1 MRGVKCLLVVVYEK
15 LHTPGQFIIQNLHKK
30 GTIYVR
36 IYVMLFVET
45 IVKPKKRRIR
55 MKSID
60 VIVAA
65 LLVIGGINW
74 GLVGFM
80 SFDLVASI
88 FGNGAL
94 LARVVYVL
102 VGLSAL
108 YQAMQWRAIQR
119 RWMPAASRA

>member
-1 MRGVKCLLVVVYEK
+1 
-15 LHTPGQFIIQNLHKK
+15 
-30 GTIYVR
+30 
-36 IYVMLFVET
+36 
-45 IVKPKKRRIR
+45 